1 MIAGCQ
7 PLATDQTPDSVA
19 ELLSFT
25 VAGCD
30 FCLPVG
36 DVREVRSWSD
46 PTPLPLS
53 DPSLIGVINLR
64 GTILPVIDLA
74 RKLGLSSLTMSPGVI
89 IVVAKTGRLAGLAV
103 DRVDDI
109 LTIPVGSLS
118 PPPTLASFDIPAGL
132 SGVVLMN
139 DGCLPV
145 LDVTRL
151 MPCQSRDQA

>member
-7 PLATDQTPDSVA
+7 PLATDQTADSVA

-30 FCLPVG
+30 FCLPVT

-74 RKLGLSSLTMSPGVI
+74 RKLALPSTATPPGVI
-89 IVVAKTGRLAGLAV
+89 VVVARAGRLAGLAV
-103 DRVDDI
+103 DRVDNI
-109 LTIPVGSLS
+109 LTIPVSALS
-118 PPPTLASFDIPAGL
+118 PPPALANSGIAAGL
-132 SGVVLMN
+132 SGVILVN

-145 LDVTRL
+145 LDVTLL
-151 MPCQSRDQA
+151 MPCQSRVQA

>member
-1 MIAGCQ
+1 MIPGSQ
-7 PLATDQTPDSVA
+7 PLATDQTPDSVV

-30 FCLPVG
+30 FCLPVS

-74 RKLGLSSLTMSPGVI
+74 RKLALPPPATKPGVI
-89 IVVAKTGRLAGLAV
+89 VVVVSGGRIAGLAV
-103 DRVDDI
+103 DRVDNI
-109 LTIPVGSLS
+109 LTVPVSALS
-118 PPPTLASFDIPAGL
+118 PSPALANTGITAGL
-132 SGVVLMN
+132 SGVIMVKN
-139 DGCLPV
+139 GCLPV
-145 LDVTRL
+145 LDVTLL
-151 MPCQSRDQA
+151 MPRQSQDQA

>member
-1 MIAGCQ
+1 MIAGRP
-7 PLATDQTPDSVA
+7 PLATDQMPASAV

-36 DVREVRSWSD
+36 DVREVRSWSG

-74 RKLGLSSLTMSPGVI
+74 RKLGLSSLTMPPGVI
-89 IVVAKTGRLAGLAV
+89 IVVAKAGRLAGLAV

-109 LTIPVGSLS
+109 LTIPFGSLS
-118 PPPTLASFDIPAGL
+118 PAPSLANFDIAASL

-145 LDVTRL
+145 LDVTSL